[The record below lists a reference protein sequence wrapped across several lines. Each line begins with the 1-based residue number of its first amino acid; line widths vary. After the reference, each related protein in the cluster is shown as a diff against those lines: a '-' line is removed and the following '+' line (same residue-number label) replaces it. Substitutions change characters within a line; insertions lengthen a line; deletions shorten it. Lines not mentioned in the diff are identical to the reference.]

1 MAERGIGTVLQFG
14 VIAEGPGAGDVPGL
28 LDRVAHAIRELGAV
42 EVADIV
48 FRPGQDGT
56 AAAMSVYFVR
66 SD

>member
-14 VIAEGPGAGDVPGL
+14 LIAEGPGGGDVPGL
-28 LDRVAHAIRELGAV
+28 LDRVAHAIRELGDV
-42 EVADIV
+42 EVVDIV
-48 FRPGQDGT
+48 FRPVQDGT

>member
-1 MAERGIGTVLQFG
+1 MVERGIGTVLQFG
-14 VIAEGPGAGDVPGL
+14 LVAEGSGGDDVPDL
-28 LDRVAHAIRELGAV
+28 LDRVAHAIRDLGTV
-42 EVADIV
+42 EVVDIV